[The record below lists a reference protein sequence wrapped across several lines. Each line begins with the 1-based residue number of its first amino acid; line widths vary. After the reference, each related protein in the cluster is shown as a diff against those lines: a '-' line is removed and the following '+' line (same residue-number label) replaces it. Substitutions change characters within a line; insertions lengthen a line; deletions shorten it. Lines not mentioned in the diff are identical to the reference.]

1 MDKKESLTMI
11 EVLLFFFRYNRHE
24 WYQNDSYVTI
34 SVFIKNVKKESV
46 DINITENAVR
56 ISNVNSLI
64 RSRNVGINGTAMD
77 HRDRKSV
84 V

>member
-1 MDKKESLTMI
+1 MMDKTKSLTVI
-11 EVLLFFFRYNRHE
+11 EVLLFSFHYNRHE

-56 ISNVNSLI
+56 ISNGKSLI
-64 RSRNVGINGTAMD
+64 RPRDAGVNVTEMD
-77 HRDRKSV
+77 HNTNT
-84 V
+84 